1 MSSIVVRSVP
11 GSSGHFCGS
20 IIQSLITG
28 FDFSVD
34 TYGRVHDIEKFPD
47 VVQSHDLLEEI
58 IDLFDHVVQIIIDKK
73 DLHHTCSHFYY
84 SCLKRWWDIKLLKMY
99 HPNYNKQ
106 ELLNIF
112 LNKKLPRQ
120 TLNAM
125 IEYHSKYEYAFKPFP
140 DDEIIP
146 ISLDCLLNGD
156 PVNELKNYFPTQND
170 LTNLRKRVQEY
181 QQAHKKIYRL

>member
-1 MSSIVVRSVP
+1 MSSIVVRTVP

-73 DLHHTCSHFYY
+73 DLHNQV
-84 SCLKRWWDIKLLKMY
+84 DPKLGY
-99 HPNYNKQ
+99 
-106 ELLNIF
+106 
-112 LNKKLPRQ
+112 
-120 TLNAM
+120 
-125 IEYHSKYEYAFKPFP
+125 
-140 DDEIIP
+140 
-146 ISLDCLLNGD
+146 
-156 PVNELKNYFPTQND
+156 
-170 LTNLRKRVQEY
+170 
-181 QQAHKKIYRL
+181 